1 MLAKLKSLIA
11 IDNPFR
17 LYYHLLRAIAAN
29 LIYRFPSRGFTI
41 IGVTGTNGKTTTS
54 NIIAKGLRASGRKV
68 FMFSTVNVIVDDE
81 EFTNTSKMTSPDP
94 FLLQKLFVEAKKKGC
109 DIAVIETSSHA
120 LKMHRVWGLDYDI
133 SVLTNITQDHLDLHH
148 TMKDYVATK
157 LKLFKRLI
165 TSARKDG
172 IKKTGII
179 NIDSDYKD
187 LFLAETYDNLYTY
200 GMSNEANLKP
210 KEIFAKK
217 EYSEFDLSIPW
228 GMMHIQTPLRGTFNI
243 YNLLAAIGVFVA
255 LGMKPK
261 QIEESVAIVQGVPG
275 RMEEVKS
282 KEGYSVFI
290 DYAHTPDAL
299 EQVLKTLRNIE
310 GTKRLITVFGAT
322 GDRDRIKRPIMGE
335 IVSTLS
341 DVIILTQDDDYSEK
355 VERIIKDVLPG
366 IERKEGEGFWIIADR
381 KEAIRTALITAKK
394 GDIVLVAG
402 KGDEH
407 VLVTNSGSIPWHDKT
422 IVEAILKDIED
433 NTILK

>member
-1 MLAKLKSLIA
+1 
-11 IDNPFR
+11 
-17 LYYHLLRAIAAN
+17 
-29 LIYRFPSRGFTI
+29 
-41 IGVTGTNGKTTTS
+41 
-54 NIIAKGLRASGRKV
+54 
-68 FMFSTVNVIVDDE
+68 
-81 EFTNTSKMTSPDP
+81 
-94 FLLQKLFVEAKKKGC
+94 
-109 DIAVIETSSHA
+109 
-120 LKMHRVWGLDYDI
+120 
-133 SVLTNITQDHLDLHH
+133 
-148 TMKDYVATK
+148 
-157 LKLFKRLI
+157 
-165 TSARKDG
+165 
-172 IKKTGII
+172 
-179 NIDSDYKD
+179 
-187 LFLAETYDNLYTY
+187 
-200 GMSNEANLKP
+200 
-210 KEIFAKK
+210 
-217 EYSEFDLSIPW
+217 
-228 GMMHIQTPLRGTFNI
+228 MHIQTPLRGTFNI

-341 DVIILTQDDDYSEK
+341 DVVILTQDDDYSEK